1 MKLTTKF
8 RYGTRAMI
16 DLAMYAKSGP
26 ASLKD
31 VAARQNL
38 SHKYLENLIS
48 ALQAA
53 GLVVSVRGPRGG
65 YRLALNPGE
74 ITLRRLY
81 DVLEGSGPLVECAS
95 DQYSCERQETCVAR
109 EVWTQLYRVNM
120 DFLDSVNLEDLVKR
134 AEEIRA
140 GANSYV
146 I

>member
-16 DLAMYAKSGP
+16 DLALHAENGVV
-26 ASLKD
+26 SLKD
-31 VAARQNL
+31 IAERQNI

-53 GLVVSVRGPRGG
+53 GLVKSVRGPRGG
-65 YRLALNPGE
+65 YRLALNPPE

-81 DVLEGSGPLVECAS
+81 DVLEGTSPLVECTD
-95 DQYSCERQETCVAR
+95 DQYSCERQEICVTR
-109 EVWTQLYRVNM
+109 EIWDQLYQVNM
-120 DFLDSVNLEDLVKR
+120 DFLDSITLKNLVERTK
-134 AEEIRA
+134 EIRA

>member
-16 DLAMYAKSGP
+16 DLTLHAEDGAV
-26 ASLKD
+26 SLRD
-31 VAARQNL
+31 IAERQNI

-53 GLVVSVRGPRGG
+53 GLVKSVRGPRGG
-65 YRLALNPGE
+65 YRLALNPQE

-81 DVLEGSGPLVECAS
+81 DVLEGSGPLVECTD
-95 DQYSCERQETCVAR
+95 DQYFCERQEICVTR
-109 EVWTQLYRVNM
+109 EIWDQLYRVNM
-120 DFLDSVNLEDLVKR
+120 DFLDSITLKNMVERTK
-134 AEEIRA
+134 EIRA
-140 GANSYV
+140 GADSYV